1 MPNIRGPLRQL
12 EETIR
17 SEAGEEAAAGI
28 MAGSETFKDSSSK
41 EKVARW
47 VKGAMKRMDE
57 ALDSETSER
66 IMAACGRNCADH
78 HGSVVERAKARRTKY
93 STLEEFLD
101 AEEKKPQKGS
111 LLERDGPDI
120 IVGYMP
126 ESYGVR
132 CYCSLVQ
139 GLPAGEAMSR
149 TYCGCSKGFVERYWG
164 QVLGRPV
171 EVELLESAVTGSK
184 VCRFMVRY
192 V

>member
-17 SEAGEEAAAGI
+17 GEAGEGAAAGI
-28 MAGSETFKDSSSK
+28 MAGSEAFKDSSSK
-41 EKVARW
+41 EKVAKW
-47 VKGAMKRMDE
+47 VKGAMERMDD
-57 ALDSETSER
+57 ALDPRASER

-78 HGSVVERAKARRTKY
+78 HGGVVERAKARRAKY

-101 AEEKKPQKGS
+101 AEEKKPQRGS

-120 IVGYMP
+120 IVGYTP

-139 GLPAGEAMSR
+139 GLPAGEAMPR
-149 TYCGCSKGFVERYWG
+149 TYCGCSKGFVERYWE

-171 EVELLESAVTGSK
+171 EAELLESAVTGSK
-184 VCRFMVRY
+184 VCRFRIKY
-192 V
+192 I